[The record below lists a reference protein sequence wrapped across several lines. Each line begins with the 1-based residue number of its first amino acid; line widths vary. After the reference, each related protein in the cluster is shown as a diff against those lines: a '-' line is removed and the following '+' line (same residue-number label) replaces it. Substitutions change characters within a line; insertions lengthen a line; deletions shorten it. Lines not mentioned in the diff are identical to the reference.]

1 MAQSLKKGLRRR
13 LRRAHSPMATPW
25 HRFLAHMDRYSFDLG
40 LFRAVRP
47 NLHEIADGVFRSAQP
62 SPRLLRRLYRRGVRT
77 VINLRGADQGGA
89 YRLEAETARSLGLC
103 LIDLRMK
110 SRDIPDAE
118 TLAALR
124 DIFQSAEKPLVFHC
138 KSGADR
144 AGLAAAF
151 YLMLIERRPATEALA
166 QLNWRYG
173 HIRRGMPGILTTF
186 LEAYRDEGEP
196 LGLDLVTWRRD
207 HCDPDAIRR
216 RFKPAPFA
224 RLLTERL
231 LRRE

>member
-1 MAQSLKKGLRRR
+1 MASSLKKGLRRR
-13 LRRAHSPMATPW
+13 LRQAHGPLATPW
-25 HRFLAHMDRYSFDLG
+25 HRFLAHIDRLGFDLG
-40 LFRAVRP
+40 IVRAVHP
-47 NLHEIADGVFRSAQP
+47 NLHEIAEGVFRSAHP
-62 SPRLLRRLYRRGVRT
+62 SPRLLRQLSRRGVRT
-77 VINLRGADQGGA
+77 IVNLRGADSGGA
-89 YRLEAETARSLGLC
+89 YRLESDAARTLGLH
-103 LIDLRMK
+103 LIDLRLK
-110 SRDIPDAE
+110 SREIPDAD

-144 AGLAAAF
+144 AGLVAAY
-151 YLMLIERRPATEALA
+151 YLMLVEHRPAAEALA

-196 LGLDLVTWRRD
+196 QGLDLVTWRRD
-207 HCDPDAIRR
+207 YCDPDAIRR
-216 RFKPAPFA
+216 RFKPAPIA
-224 RLLTERL
+224 RLLTEKL